1 MTASMAA
8 TCSGAAS
15 SHRTARIVSVPF
27 DSLPDGVAEGL
38 AAAELAGALE
48 LGAAEVLAASSDP
61 LEQAA
66 RARPATATPA
76 RRRAM

>member
-1 MTASMAA
+1 MAA

-27 DSLPDGVAEGL
+27 DSLPDGAAELSATPEL
-38 AAAELAGALE
+38 AAAD
-48 LGAAEVLAASSDP
+48 VLAASSDP
-61 LEQAA
+61 PEQAV

>member
-38 AAAELAGALE
+38 AALE
-48 LGAAEVLAASSDP
+48 LGAADVLAASSDP
-61 LEQAA
+61 PEQAL

-76 RRRAM
+76 RRRAR